1 MNNGGHSPSQSVQ
14 ALNVVVDE
22 IFRVLEEVRAMFQK
36 WDSSYHMPFIE
47 MVMYLNT
54 LRERLDTLGYGE
66 DFVETVVKI
75 AYYNVFSKEEIQSY
89 AGNWYIV
96 S

>member
-1 MNNGGHSPSQSVQ
+1 MSSVQ
-14 ALNVVVDE
+14 TLNAVVDE

-47 MVMYLNT
+47 KVMYLNT
-54 LRERLDTLGYGE
+54 LRERLYTLGYTE
-66 DFVETVVKI
+66 DFIETVIKV
-75 AYYNVFSKEEIQSY
+75 AYNNVFTKAERLKY

>member
-1 MNNGGHSPSQSVQ
+1 MTTQSVQ
-14 ALNVVVDE
+14 ALNAVVDE

-36 WDSSYHMPFIE
+36 WDNSYHMPFIE
-47 MVMYLNT
+47 MIMYLNT
-54 LRERLDTLGYGE
+54 LRERLYTLGYEE
-66 DFVETVVKI
+66 DFVEAVVKI
-75 AYYNVFSKEEIQSY
+75 AYHSVFSKEEIRAY